1 MSVIKFGTDGW
12 RALSAREF
20 TFGNFAVVVQAI
32 ANLLVREELPEQP
45 PDRKEVLIGYDA
57 RALAADFAAEA
68 ASILAGNGI
77 PTAMTRRPTPT
88 PAIAHAIA
96 DRLALGAFMLTASHN
111 PPEYMGVKF
120 IPWYAGPALS
130 DITSKIEAEVARVYE
145 TQDIRRDDSAVPDS
159 LDPRR
164 AYFDALRY
172 LIDFDAI
179 REAGLRIA
187 VDPMYGTTMGYLD
200 TVLKAAGCDVRSIHD
215 TPSPTFGGGLPEPSE
230 ERLGPLMDLV
240 RTDYL
245 DVGLANDGDGD
256 RFGIVDF
263 EGRYVD
269 ACDFISLV
277 TDYHLR
283 DARVAPGTRVVRT
296 VATTHLI
303 DAIAQRYGAETIE
316 TPVGFKWVG
325 EELRKGAL
333 LGGEESG
340 GLSRGD
346 HIPEKD
352 GIFACLLAA
361 EMVAKRGAPLTHQ
374 LQRLH
379 GEFPEHR
386 WFRRNLHVDP
396 ERREAVMKRF
406 RSLGERD
413 QVAGQKVA
421 KVDTRDGVKVWLADG
436 SWLLGRPSGTEPIV
450 RVYAEARSEACQE
463 ALESLML
470 EIIAPE

>member
-20 TFGNFAVVVQAI
+20 TFSNFAVVVQAI

-45 PDRKEVLIGYDA
+45 TDRKEVLIGYDA

-88 PAIAHAIA
+88 PAVAHAIA
-96 DRLALGAFMLTASHN
+96 DRLALGAFVLTASHN

-145 TQDIRRDDSAVPDS
+145 TQDIRRDDSAVPDT

-187 VDPMYGTTMGYLD
+187 VDPMHGTTMGYLD
-200 TVLKAAGCDVRSIHD
+200 TVLRAAGCDVRAIHD
-215 TPSPTFGGGLPEPSE
+215 TPSPAFGGGLPDPSE

-256 RFGIVDF
+256 RFGIIDF
-263 EGRYVD
+263 EGRYI
-269 ACDFISLV
+269 APCDFISLV

-283 DARVAPGTRVVRT
+283 DARVAPGAKVVRT

-303 DAIAQRYGAETIE
+303 DAIAERYGAEAVE

-361 EMVAKRGAPLTHQ
+361 EMIAKMGAPLTDQ
-374 LQRLH
+374 LRRLRR
-379 GEFPEHR
+379 EFPEHR

-396 ERREAVMKRF
+396 ERREAVMERF
-406 RSLGERD
+406 RSLGERA

-436 SWLLGRPSGTEPIV
+436 SWLLGRPSGTEPLV

-470 EIIAPE
+470 EMIAS